1 MSLRLLGLGPVPE
14 ETARTVRAA
23 HRKGHAY
30 IAFADEFA
38 ELFEVGDFS
47 ELYSTLGQSAV
58 HPVRLAMATL
68 LQFANGFSDRQ
79 AVEAIS
85 DSLLW
90 KYVLRLEL
98 GHPGWDASVLSEF
111 RQRLMEGGCESLL
124 FDKLLHVAEEKGLLK
139 HSHQRTDST
148 HVLSVAKTLNRLEL
162 VHEAM
167 RNCLEELVD
176 DAPDFVQAVLL
187 VDWRDRYYTM
197 RPFNY
202 KLPNTDAARAELAAT
217 VGSDIKYLLGGID
230 ASPNGRL
237 QELRSVQ
244 ILCRIFQEQ
253 YKDDDDDDAGPSF
266 RSKEELA
273 ASGQMLATPHDTDA
287 RFGAKRG
294 EKWLGYKVHLTETFD
309 EGAPHLITNV
319 ETTQAHINDS
329 EVLPVIHA
337 SLRTRGLKPSVHLV
351 DSGYVQ
357 VDELERSLNVHE
369 IDVLTRLTNGH
380 SWQSKSGKGF
390 DLDHFVVDWEGHHVT
405 CPAGIKSDSWK
416 AGKDGDHRVINVSF
430 PSAECSVCPFK
441 EDCTKSESR
450 KLHLKTERVY
460 AFMQNHK
467 ERQRTEDFKRAYSKR
482 AGIEGTISQGVHQAN
497 MRQSRF
503 VGLQKTHLEKLL
515 QAAGLNLLR
524 IGQWLMD
531 PNLAT
536 TRTGRFERLAQG
548 CA

>member
-1 MSLRLLGLGPVPE
+1 MSLRLLGVGPIPE

-30 IAFADEFA
+30 IAFADELADVF
-38 ELFEVGDFS
+38 ELSDFS
-47 ELYSTLGQSAV
+47 ELYSNLGQSAV

-79 AVEAIS
+79 TVEAIS

-90 KYVLRLEL
+90 KYFLRLEL
-98 GHPGWDASVLSEF
+98 EHPGWDASVLSEF
-111 RQRLMEGGCESLL
+111 RKRLLEGGCESLL
-124 FDKLLHVAEEKGLLK
+124 FEKLLHVAEEKGLLK

-176 DAPDFVQAVLL
+176 EAPEFVQAIMQ

-202 KLPNTDAARAELAAT
+202 KLPNTDAARAKLAAT
-217 VGSDIKYLLGGID
+217 VGADIKYLLGRID
-230 ASPNGRL
+230 ASPDEWL
-237 QELRSVQ
+237 QELESVQ

-253 YKDDDDDDAGPSF
+253 YKEDDDQGPSF
-266 RSKEELA
+266 RNKKELT
-273 ASGQMLATPHDTDA
+273 ASGQMLATPHDTDD

-309 EGAPHLITNV
+309 ESSPHLITNV

-337 SLRTRGLKPSVHLV
+337 SLRARGLRPSVHLV

-357 VDELERSLNVHE
+357 VDELEKSLNVHG

-390 DLDHFVVDWEGHHVT
+390 DINHFVVDWERHQVT

-416 AGKDGDHRVINVSF
+416 SGKDGKYRVINVSF
-430 PSAECSVCPFK
+430 PRAECSGCPFK

-460 AFMQNHK
+460 GFMQNHK
-467 ERQRTEDFKRAYSKR
+467 ERQRTEDFKREYSKR
-482 AGIEGTISQGVHQAN
+482 AGIEGTISQAIKQTD
-497 MRQSRF
+497 MRRSRS

-531 PNLAT
+531 PSFAR
-536 TRTGRFERLAQG
+536 TRTGRFERLAQS